1 MEHKRPTISCEEKL
15 ELLKEDLQFSNWG
28 LEQIIKC
35 LYFHRNEEQ
44 FIGVITPAIN
54 RTINIKEI
62 FYEVL
67 RISRKKAKGYHVNPK
82 NTPTGMSW
90 GTCTPFAL
98 SSTIGEDK
106 EIGNLIF
113 YEHSKISN
121 KLVDI
126 SIGGNGRKM
135 HQISMH
141 LPYKAIYEILAEQF
155 KDRIHLYRDS

>member
-1 MEHKRPTISCEEKL
+1 M
-15 ELLKEDLQFSNWG
+15 
-28 LEQIIKC
+28 
-35 LYFHRNEEQ
+35 
-44 FIGVITPAIN
+44 
-54 RTINIKEI
+54 
-62 FYEVL
+62 
-67 RISRKKAKGYHVNPK
+67 SRKKAKGYQVNPK

-113 YEHSKISN
+113 YEDSKISN

-141 LPYKAIYEILAEQF
+141 LPYKSIYEILTEQF
-155 KDRIHLYRDS
+155 KDRIHLYRANEFI